1 MANGKLQ
8 SMELTA
14 TLKLKLIAEISIG
27 VRLKNEKNWV
37 SKMNSLCLNTRLM
50 GKFPHFRE
58 RYNNANNKGQKYLP
72 LINVKIPSYFAEKP
86 YPTSTFFAA
95 SDSKYFKKS
104 RESALS

>member
-37 SKMNSLCLNTRLM
+37 SKIDPYTNSLSLNPFLLEYPTLM
-50 GKFPHFRE
+50 RGKML
-58 RYNNANNKGQKYLP
+58 YNNKR
-72 LINVKIPSYFAEKP
+72 AEI
-86 YPTSTFFAA
+86 
-95 SDSKYFKKS
+95 
-104 RESALS
+104 SALHDY

>member
-37 SKMNSLCLNTRLM
+37 SKMNPYTNSLSINLLFI
-50 GKFPHFRE
+50 GISHIDE
-58 RYNNANNKGQKYLP
+58 R
-72 LINVKIPSYFAEKP
+72 
-86 YPTSTFFAA
+86 
-95 SDSKYFKKS
+95 
-104 RESALS
+104 

>member
-37 SKMNSLCLNTRLM
+37 SKMNPYTNSLSLNPFL
-50 GKFPHFRE
+50 
-58 RYNNANNKGQKYLP
+58 
-72 LINVKIPSYFAEKP
+72 
-86 YPTSTFFAA
+86 
-95 SDSKYFKKS
+95 
-104 RESALS
+104 